1 MMRNYYDKY
10 PDAAMNLIEQDAIAA
25 SKNRYVVVVTK
36 VGDTIENL
44 TLLDKRSADLFFRVR
59 SDTNLFMRK
68 RIFEIYEFNFS
79 DIHIDLMQYVIY
91 TTLWPTPHTLQTMDV
106 INYTGEHKYHL
117 DKVCPK

>member
-1 MMRNYYDKY
+1 MMRNYKDKY

-36 VGDTIENL
+36 VGDAIENL